1 MRGLFNIFVE
11 NAIEPEIFNYLNDA
25 GYSDR
30 DLDFIV
36 QEVRETAGGT
46 ELICEFDTT
55 LNAENFVY
63 ELELEYGRVSVF
75 EL

>member
-1 MRGLFNIFVE
+1 MVEYYIFIE
-11 NAIEPEIFNYLNDA
+11 NAIEPEIMNYLNDA

-36 QEVRETAGGT
+36 QRVRETSGGIGLT
-46 ELICEFDTT
+46 CEFDTT
-55 LNAENFVY
+55 RNAENFVY
-63 ELELEYGRVSVF
+63 ELELGFDVESVD

>member
-1 MRGLFNIFVE
+1 MVQYQIFVE
-11 NAIEPEIFNYLNDA
+11 NAIEPEIMNYLNDA
-25 GYSDR
+25 GYSDN
-30 DLDFIV
+30 DLYFIIQGV
-36 QEVRETAGGT
+36 GEASGGT

-55 LNAENFVY
+55 LNADNFVY